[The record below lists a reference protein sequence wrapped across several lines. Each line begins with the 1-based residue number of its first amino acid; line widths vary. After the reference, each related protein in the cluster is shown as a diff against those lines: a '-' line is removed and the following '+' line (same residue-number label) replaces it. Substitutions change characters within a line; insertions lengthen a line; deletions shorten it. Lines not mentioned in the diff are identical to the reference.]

1 MVCRCGDA
9 GDLHAGD
16 GHLFAVGNGADRAGH
31 GLHRIVQPRLRI
43 ARIVFP
49 GADDADRALAPTST
63 GAPLAC
69 WSRAMPPT

>member
-1 MVCRCGDA
+1 MVCPGVAMPVICTPA
-9 GDLHAGD
+9 MAT
-16 GHLFAVGNGADRAGH
+16 LFAVGNGADRAGH
-31 GLHRIVQPRLRI
+31 GLHRIVQPCLRI

-49 GADDADRALAPTST
+49 GADDVDRAHADQP